1 VYKVK
6 YFILYGYISVYTF
19 TLLHKNKYSREGKW
33 FTDFNDLATNSSL
46 GIDGIKRQVGTVVDS
61 IAKKAE
67 NRSQQQAPEQQN
79 DRVVY
84 RGR

>member
-1 VYKVK
+1 VV
-6 YFILYGYISVYTF
+6 
-19 TLLHKNKYSREGKW
+19 SR
-33 FTDFNDLATNSSL
+33 FFNDLDTNSSL

-61 IAKKAE
+61 LAKKAE
-67 NRSQQQAPEQQN
+67 LHSQQQAPEQHN

>member
-1 VYKVK
+1 MTDRQ
-6 YFILYGYISVYTF
+6 IISRWSV
-19 TLLHKNKYSREGKW
+19 EPQVGKGSE

-67 NRSQQQAPEQQN
+67 NRSQQQAPEQRD